1 MVTLIATVWI
11 FVVCLFAIEVA
22 LYTYNSIRHPNRRKI
37 RQRLQNLSAGAYEA
51 HSPDIL
57 RKGMLS
63 EVSFLD
69 RILSQIPA
77 VERLEILIRQ
87 SNSTHSAGFYLL
99 LFLFLGLTGFIVI
112 SFTTQHVLYAT
123 LGALLLS
130 AMPFANLQLKKKK
143 RVHRFQ
149 KQLPEALELIARAL
163 KAGHAFTS
171 GMKLAAEEF
180 KDPLGTEFDEA
191 LDEINFGV
199 SVSDALRNLT
209 KRIDCPDLRFFAVSV
224 ILQRETGGN
233 LAEIMES
240 LARLIRERF
249 KFQGKVNVLAA
260 EGKFSALI
268 LLALPFF
275 IGLVVRLLNPDYLQI
290 LFTERAGRVAMA
302 AAVGSM
308 ILGTIFIKRMIKI
321 SV

>member
-22 LYTYNSIRHPNRRKI
+22 LYTYNSIRHPNRRTI

-290 LFTERAGRVAMA
+290 LFTERPGRVAMA

>member
-1 MVTLIATVWI
+1 MVPLIAAVWI

-22 LYTYNSIRHPNRRKI
+22 LYVYNSIRHPNRRKI
-37 RQRLQNLSAGAYEA
+37 RQRLENLSAGVYEA
-51 HSPDIL
+51 QSPDIL
-57 RKGMLS
+57 RKRVLS
-63 EVSFLD
+63 DVSFLD
-69 RILSQIPA
+69 KILSQVPA
-77 VERLEILIRQ
+77 IERLESLIRQ

-99 LFLFLGLTGFIVI
+99 LVLFLGLTGFIVI
-112 SFTTQHVLYAT
+112 SFTTRNLVYAT
-123 LGALLLS
+123 AGAMLLS
-130 AMPFANLQLKKKK
+130 ALPFANLHLKKKK
-143 RVHRFQ
+143 RIQRFQ

-171 GMKLAAEEF
+171 GMKLAADEF
-180 KDPLGTEFDEA
+180 KDPLGPEFDEA

-199 SVSDALRNLT
+199 SVPDALRNLT

-249 KFQGKVNVLAA
+249 KFQGKVKVLSA
-260 EGKFSALI
+260 EGKLSAFV
-268 LLALPFF
+268 LLGLPFF
-275 IGLVVRLLNPDYLQI
+275 IGLAIRLLNPDYLQI
-290 LFTERAGRVAMA
+290 LFTEPAGRVAMA
-302 AAVGSM
+302 AALVSM
-308 ILGTIFIKRMIKI
+308 TLGMIFIKRMIKI